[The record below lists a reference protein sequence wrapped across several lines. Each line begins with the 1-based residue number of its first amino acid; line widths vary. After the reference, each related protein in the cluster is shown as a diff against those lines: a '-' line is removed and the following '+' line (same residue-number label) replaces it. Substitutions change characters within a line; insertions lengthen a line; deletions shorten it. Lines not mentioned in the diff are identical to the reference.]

1 MRRPAVETQRRR
13 PTDAMEQNLTNH
25 SADEPADV
33 PDHAASSDF
42 PVGDEGSD
50 GPSVDSVDP
59 MDLRQPSVG
68 EDAVGAEEV
77 AGLEEERVKDEIDI
91 QIDLLG
97 DPDWVVR
104 REAVVTLGEMGDERC
119 VEPLAKALRDGDWQ
133 VREAAVE
140 AIAQVGSPAVEL
152 LIKLLRD
159 WDIRKYAILALGK
172 IRDERVL
179 DPLMLQLR
187 SDEFKDDAIQALV
200 ELGEPAVARL
210 IGALRD
216 KDENVRKSAVLA
228 LGRIKSAA
236 AIDPLIDMTK
246 DADWFIRLT
255 AAAALESIGDE
266 RGREAIKPL
275 LKDSDLVVRMR
286 VERILAKWKNRP
298 VSPSGTA

>member
-1 MRRPAVETQRRR
+1 
-13 PTDAMEQNLTNH
+13 MEQNRTNH
-25 SADEPADV
+25 PADEPADV
-33 PDHAASSDF
+33 PDHRAASDF
-42 PVGDEGSD
+42 SVGEEEND
-50 GPSVDSVDP
+50 GPSVDPVDP
-59 MDLRQPSVG
+59 PDLREPRVG
-68 EDAVGAEEV
+68 EDVVGAEDV

-246 DADWFIRLT
+246 DPDWFIRLT

-275 LKDSDLVVRMR
+275 LKDSDMVVRMR
-286 VERILAKWKNRP
+286 VERILAKWKRQP